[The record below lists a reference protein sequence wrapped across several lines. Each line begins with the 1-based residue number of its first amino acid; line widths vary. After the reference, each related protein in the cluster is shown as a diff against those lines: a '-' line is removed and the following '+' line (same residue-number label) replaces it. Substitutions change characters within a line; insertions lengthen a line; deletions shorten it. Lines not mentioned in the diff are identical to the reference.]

1 MSHEDKE
8 GLTAG
13 IAAAKSKRDLSDFK
27 NELSARL
34 KADDKD
40 PKESVRQLLQDQARI
55 QGSQAGKPF
64 PVTHEIIALMEHI
77 KSEFAQHPGLTE
89 LLGVII
95 EENSNLVSLLP
106 PALCTRIIESLAHD
120 KQLAIL
126 NASPDIINILTDKNL
141 EACLQSNPQLAKNLS
156 PNKQLDLV
164 IKNPEFITYIDSTL
178 KKDRNF
184 LKSLLAS
191 NQETFKKLY
200 QDTKPFKDLMSIIK
214 ENSLGDKKNAL
225 GLEIALSYEHDKIFQ
240 FTISDKNLEL
250 LSKLSKLFLKPIK
263 PDIVKLL
270 PNQNLVS
277 LLDRQVITLQQIPED
292 KFNEPQF
299 VSMLST
305 KPELLELA
313 LTSLSEPI
321 KRNIVQ
327 LLEAQQLISLLD
339 RQVITLQQIP
349 ADKFNEPKFVL
360 EVHSA
365 YKEDPQLVIKAF
377 QNQPKVLANL
387 VCYQYLQ
394 VASISAFLTILP
406 EELSHPIHTGPT
418 PRKY

>member
-1 MSHEDKE
+1 VLFWRHTMSHEDKE

-13 IAAAKSKRDLSDFK
+13 IAAAKSERDLSDFK

-40 PKESVRQLLQDQARI
+40 LKESVRLLLQDQARN
-55 QGSQAGKPF
+55 QGSQAGEPV

-77 KSEFAQHPGLTE
+77 KSEFAQHPGRKALLTE

-106 PALCTRIIESLAHD
+106 PALCTTIIESLAHD
-120 KQLAIL
+120 KQMAIL
-126 NASPDIINILTDKNL
+126 SASPDIINILTDKNL
-141 EACLQSNPQLAKNLS
+141 EACLQSKPQLAKNLS

-164 IKNPEFITYIDSTL
+164 IKNPEFLTHIDSTL
-178 KKDRNF
+178 KKDHNF

-191 NQETFKKLY
+191 SQETFKKLY
-200 QDTKPFKDLMSIIK
+200 QETRPFKELMSIIK
-214 ENSLGDKKNAL
+214 TNTLGDEVNAS
-225 GLEIALSYEHDKIFQ
+225 GLEIALSCEHKKIFQ
-240 FTISDKNLEL
+240 FTINDKNLEL
-250 LSKLSKLFLKPIK
+250 LGKLSTHFSAPLE

-270 PNQNLVS
+270 PSQNLVS
-277 LLDRQVITLQQIPED
+277 LLDRKVITLQQIPED

-349 ADKFNEPKFVL
+349 EDKFNEPQFVS

-377 QNQPKVLANL
+377 QNQPKVLANM
-387 VCYQYLQ
+387 VCYQYLK
-394 VASISAFLTILP
+394 VASI
-406 EELSHPIHTGPT
+406 
-418 PRKY
+418 